1 MMRWGRAIHPVGSAN
16 HEEFKTR
23 KGIDNMGIF
32 KKLFGGKT
40 PYKPGKL
47 DLSRPVPLG
56 EIFPDVN
63 LAHSV
68 LNELNKRA
76 GKKLSNINETVTIDD
91 LKEVRSL
98 KASGMEIRSLEGM
111 EYLFKLQ
118 ETDLSHN
125 LIQEIP
131 FNLEDVTRL
140 NNKYKG
146 GFILNLYS
154 FVLDLSDNRFSA
166 VPDLV
171 VQYRAKER
179 NLFIDLSDNPVI
191 DSEVKNPSV
200 EGCAEIIKKHH
211 SELSVKDFSWLL
223 YYINAYYLVKTQK
236 GLSGYVE
243 TTPGDFTTEPLA
255 FIKKSEQMLENTIY
269 PEGFNDQ
276 HNFALVNDRGRA
288 AVSVKKAEQDAIK
301 KMIDFKLKDGLL
313 PTGADEPFNAAA
325 DGEAVNETAVLN
337 YYNEN
342 TDKLCPELFS
352 DEILSDSLSADKK
365 RVLEQKKL
373 LREATDCL
381 NTAIHNTK
389 SPEVSEKL
397 KTIKNLTEKI
407 MSHMEE
413 NPKEY
418 HFSFEINYLPMTL
431 DIIRSYNNLNQT
443 GAETDEN
450 RQAREKIE
458 ASLDTIIEAFSNYI
472 SQFEQNAT
480 IDLHSDIDSLLS
492 LFESHGLTDKK

>member
-1 MMRWGRAIHPVGSAN
+1 
-16 HEEFKTR
+16 
-23 KGIDNMGIF
+23 MGIF
-32 KKLFGGKT
+32 KKLFGGNA

-47 DLSRPVPLG
+47 DLNRPVPLG

-76 GKKLSNINETVTIDD
+76 GKKLSNINEAVTIDD
-91 LKEVRSL
+91 LKEVHSL

-118 ETDLSHN
+118 EADLSHN

-131 FNLEDVTRL
+131 FSLEDVTRL

-146 GFILNLYS
+146 GFILNLYAYM
-154 FVLDLSDNRFSA
+154 LDLSDNRFAA
-166 VPDLV
+166 VPELV
-171 VQYRAKER
+171 KQYRDKER
-179 NLFIDLSDNPVI
+179 NLFIDLSSNPVL
-191 DSEVKNPSV
+191 DPEVKNPSA
-200 EGCAEIIKKHH
+200 EGCAEVIRKHCPEH
-211 SELSVKDFSWLL
+211 SDTAFSWLL

-236 GLSGYVE
+236 GLIGYAE
-243 TTPGDFTTEPLA
+243 TAPGDFTPEPLA
-255 FIKKSEQMLENTIY
+255 FIKASETTIKNTVY
-269 PEGFNDQ
+269 PDGFNSQ
-276 HNFALVNDRGRA
+276 HNFALVNDRGKA
-288 AVSVKKAEQDAIK
+288 AVSLKKAEQEALK
-301 KMIDFKLKDGLL
+301 KIIDFKLKDGLV
-313 PTGADEPFNAAA
+313 PTGENEPSKAAA
-325 DGEAVNETAVLN
+325 AGETLSETAVLN

-373 LREATDCL
+373 LKEATDCL
-381 NTAIHNTK
+381 DTAIQNTE
-389 SPEVSEKL
+389 SPEISEKL
-397 KTIKNLTEKI
+397 KTIKGLTEKI
-407 MSHMEE
+407 MGHMTE

-431 DIIRSYNNLNQT
+431 DIVRSYNNLSQPA
-443 GAETDEN
+443 GETEEN

-458 ASLDTIIEAFSNYI
+458 ASFDTIIEAFRNYI
-472 SQFEQNAT
+472 SQFEQNTT

-492 LFESHGLTDKK
+492 LFESHGLTDRK

>member
-1 MMRWGRAIHPVGSAN
+1 MRLGRAIRPVGSAS
-16 HEEFKTR
+16 HEELKTR
-23 KGIDNMGIF
+23 KGIDHMGIF
-32 KKLFGGKT
+32 KKLFGGKAS
-40 PYKPGKL
+40 YKPGKL

-76 GKKLSNINETVTIDD
+76 GKKLSNINEAVTIDD

-118 ETDLSHN
+118 EADLSHN

-131 FNLEDVTRL
+131 FSLEDVTRL

-146 GFILNLYS
+146 GFILSLYS
-154 FVLDLSDNRFSA
+154 FVLDLSDNRFAA

-191 DSEVKNPSV
+191 DPEVKNPSA
-200 EGCAEIIKKHH
+200 EGCAEVIKKHH

-223 YYINAYYLVKTQK
+223 YYINAYYLLKTQK
-236 GLSGYVE
+236 GLSGYSE

-255 FIKKSEQMLENTIY
+255 FTRESEQVLKNTIY

-301 KMIDFKLKDGLL
+301 KIIDFKLKDGLL
-313 PTGADEPFNAAA
+313 PTGADEPFNATA
-325 DGEAVNETAVLN
+325 DGETVNEAAILN

-365 RVLEQKKL
+365 RVFEQKKL
-373 LREATDCL
+373 LKEATDCL
-381 NTAIHNTK
+381 DTAIHNTK
-389 SPEVSEKL
+389 NSEVSEKL

-407 MSHMEE
+407 MGHMEE

-443 GAETDEN
+443 ESETDEN

-458 ASLDTIIEAFSNYI
+458 ASLDMIIEAFSNYI

>member
-1 MMRWGRAIHPVGSAN
+1 M
-16 HEEFKTR
+16 
-23 KGIDNMGIF
+23 DNMGIF
-32 KKLFGGKT
+32 KKLFGGNA

-47 DLSRPVPLG
+47 DLNRPVPLG

-76 GKKLSNINETVTIDD
+76 GKKLSGINEPVSIED
-91 LKEVRSL
+91 LKEIRSL
-98 KASGMEIRSLEGM
+98 RASGMEIRSLEGM

-118 ETDLSHN
+118 EADLSHN

-131 FNLEDVTRL
+131 FSLEDVTRL

-154 FVLDLSDNRFSA
+154 FVLDLSDNRFA
-166 VPDLV
+166 TVPELV
-171 VQYRAKER
+171 EQYRAKER

-191 DSEVKNPSV
+191 DSEVKTPSA
-200 EGCAEIIKKHH
+200 EGCAEVIKKHRTG
-211 SELSVKDFSWLL
+211 LSDNDFSWLL

-236 GLSGYVE
+236 ELSGYTE
-243 TTPGDFTTEPLA
+243 TTPGDFTTEPLS
-255 FIKKSEQMLENTIY
+255 FIKESRQMLKNTIY
-269 PEGFNDQ
+269 PEGFNGQ
-276 HNFALVNDRGRA
+276 HNFALVNDRGKA
-288 AVSVKKAEQDAIK
+288 SVSVKKAEQEAIK
-301 KMIDFKLKDGLL
+301 KIIDFKLKDGLL
-313 PTGADEPFNAAA
+313 PTGDTEPFNAAA
-325 DGEAVNETAVLN
+325 DGETINKTAVFN

-365 RVLEQKKL
+365 RILEQKKL
-373 LREATDCL
+373 LKEATDCL
-381 NTAIHNTK
+381 DTAIQNTE
-389 SPEVSEKL
+389 SSEISGKL
-397 KTIKNLTEKI
+397 KTIKSLTEKI
-407 MSHMEE
+407 IDHMQE

-431 DIIRSYNNLNQT
+431 DIIRSYNNLSQT
-443 GAETDEN
+443 ETETGEN
-450 RQAREKIE
+450 KLAREKIE
-458 ASLDTIIEAFSNYI
+458 ASFDTIIEAFGNYI
-472 SQFEQNAT
+472 SQFEQNAA

>member
-1 MMRWGRAIHPVGSAN
+1 
-16 HEEFKTR
+16 
-23 KGIDNMGIF
+23 MGIF

-131 FNLEDVTRL
+131 FNLEDITRL

-223 YYINAYYLVKTQK
+223 YYISAYYLVKTQK

-276 HNFALVNDRGRA
+276 HNFALVNDRGKA